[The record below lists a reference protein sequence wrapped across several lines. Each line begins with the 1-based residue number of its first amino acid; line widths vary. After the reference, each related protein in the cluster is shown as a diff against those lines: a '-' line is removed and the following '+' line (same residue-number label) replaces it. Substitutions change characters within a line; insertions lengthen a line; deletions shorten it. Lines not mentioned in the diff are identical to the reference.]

1 MNINKILYFSVKL
14 MKMNLAK
21 KTFKSLFILFMGTLL
36 IEKTVY
42 AAQDSL
48 ELHSGTVK
56 LIRDGKS
63 RILQNAGE
71 TYTLLANDRLQ
82 TGKETQIT
90 LYLKN
95 KDNTIKLFSNS
106 FFKLDNLAA
115 EENSVA
121 LLTGKS
127 NFSVKPL
134 PQASAKESEE
144 SKKSDNKQDAKN
156 KLKTKLGGKLKGG
169 LAQIGKSKLRRKK
182 KRFNVRTVS
191 AILGV
196 RGTEFVVAASGDS
209 TNLLALSG
217 EVTLASPE
225 VPDYEIPVLANEV
238 SHVREGSGPSEPV
251 KVSPEERDK
260 ITKSEGTNSFQEV
273 QFGQSEAIGALQSR
287 LKRDDDTKR
296 FEEVV
301 DKEEELIDRLNRLD
315 ELETLLENAE
325 NSIDDA
331 KSKTLILSMI
341 FTNR

>member
-1 MNINKILYFSVKL
+1 MC
-14 MKMNLAK
+14 
-21 KTFKSLFILFMGTLL
+21 ILFMGALL

-127 NFSVKPL
+127 NFSVMPL

-331 KSKTLILSMI
+331 KSKTLILSMT

>member
-1 MNINKILYFSVKL
+1 MI
-14 MKMNLAK
+14 LAK
-21 KTFKSLFILFMGTLL
+21 KTFKSLLILFMGLFFLET
-36 IEKTVY
+36 TVY

-63 RILQNAGE
+63 LILKNAGE
-71 TYTLLANDRLQ
+71 TYDLHVNDRLQ

-95 KDNTIKLFSNS
+95 KDNTVKLFSNS
-106 FFKLDNLAA
+106 FFKLDDLAA

-134 PQASAKESEE
+134 PQATSKESAE
-144 SKKSDNKQDAKN
+144 SANSENGQDTKN
-156 KLKTKLGGKLKGG
+156 KLKTKLDGKLKGS
-169 LAQIGKSKLRRKK
+169 LAQLGKSKLRRKK

-191 AILGV
+191 AIVGV
-196 RGTEFVVAASGDS
+196 RGTDFVIATSGDS
-209 TNLLALSG
+209 TNLLGLSG

-225 VPDYEIPVLANEV
+225 VPDYEIPVLANEI
-238 SHVREGSGPSEPV
+238 SHVKEGSGPSVPV
-251 KVSPEERDK
+251 TVSPDERDK
-260 ITKSEGTNSFQEV
+260 IAKSDGANSFQEV
-273 QFGQSEAIGALQSR
+273 QFGQSESVGTLQSR
-287 LKRDDDTKR
+287 LKRDDETQQ
-296 FEEVV
+296 FEEEV
-301 DKEEELIDRLNRLD
+301 DREGELLDQLDRLD

-325 NSIDDA
+325 NAIDAA
-331 KSKTLILSMI
+331 KIKTLMLSMT

>member
-1 MNINKILYFSVKL
+1 
-14 MKMNLAK
+14 MKMILAK
-21 KTFKSLFILFMGTLL
+21 KTFKSLLILFWGLL
-36 IEKTVY
+36 FLETIVS

-63 RILQNAGE
+63 LILKNAGE
-71 TYTLLANDRLQ
+71 TYDLHANDRLQ

-95 KDNTIKLFSNS
+95 KDNTVKLFSNS
-106 FFKLDNLAA
+106 FFKLDDLAA

-134 PQASAKESEE
+134 PQATSTESAESENAE
-144 SKKSDNKQDAKN
+144 KGKDAKN

-169 LAQIGKSKLRRKK
+169 LALLGKSKLRRKK

-217 EVTLASPE
+217 EVMLASPE
-225 VPDYEIPVLANEV
+225 VPDYEIPVMANEV
-238 SHVREGSGPSEPV
+238 SHVREGSGPSVPV
-251 KVSPEERDK
+251 TISPDEGDK
-260 ITKSEGTNSFQEV
+260 IAKSDGASSFEQV
-273 QFGQSEAIGALQSR
+273 QFGQSESVGALQAR
-287 LKRDDDTKR
+287 LKRNDETKQ
-296 FEEVV
+296 FEEEV
-301 DKEEELIDRLNRLD
+301 DKEGKLLAQLDRLE
-315 ELETLLENAE
+315 ELETLIENAE
-325 NSIDDA
+325 NAIDAA
-331 KSKTLILSMI
+331 KSKTLILSLTL
-341 FTNR
+341 TNR